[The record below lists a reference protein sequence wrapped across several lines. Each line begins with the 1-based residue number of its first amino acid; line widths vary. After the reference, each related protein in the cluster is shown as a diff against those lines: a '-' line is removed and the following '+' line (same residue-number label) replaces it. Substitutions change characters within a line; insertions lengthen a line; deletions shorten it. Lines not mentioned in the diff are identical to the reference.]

1 MALGIDPKVDYAFKR
16 VFGDE
21 RNSEILIHL
30 INAILG
36 LSEPIVSVEILNPF
50 NERDFT
56 EEKLTVLDIK
66 ARDQLGRL
74 INVEMQLLLPQQF
87 RGRILY
93 YWAGLY
99 RQQLGEGD
107 GYERLR
113 PAVSICLLN
122 QTLFPAVEAYHLAFG
137 LFASAHKVCLTD
149 HIQIHLLELPKFRGG
164 LEELHSPLEKW
175 LYFFQHAETME
186 VDGLPSAFGE
196 PVYRRAAREFEM
208 LTKDALERER
218 YESRQKA
225 IRDQMSLLREAQEQG
240 RDEGRQVGL
249 QEGWDCR
256 RAGRRASS
264 SGGFGFVSSV

>member
-113 PAVSICLLN
+113 PAVSICLQPDAVSGGGSLASGVRFVRFRP
-122 QTLFPAVEAYHLAFG
+122 QGLSHRPYPDSPIGVAEVPRGLGGIAQPLGKMAVLF
-137 LFASAHKVCLTD
+137 SA
-149 HIQIHLLELPKFRGG
+149 R
-164 LEELHSPLEKW
+164 
-175 LYFFQHAETME
+175 ETME

-196 PVYRRAAREFEM
+196 PVYRRAAR
-208 LTKDALERER
+208 K
-218 YESRQKA
+218 SK
-225 IRDQMSLLREAQEQG
+225 
-240 RDEGRQVGL
+240 
-249 QEGWDCR
+249 C
-256 RAGRRASS
+256 
-264 SGGFGFVSSV
+264 